1 MRTTVWILALTML
14 SACGW
19 HLRGV
24 TPLPKEY
31 RVLFL
36 QSQGGS
42 SFDQQLK
49 LQLEFNNVLLTET
62 AEDAPAILQVD
73 SVEIER
79 RTLSVSSTGQVSE
92 FELNGRLN
100 ARLLHL
106 TRDSELN
113 IQVKARRS
121 FTNDT
126 NNVVGTAG
134 EETKQKSELEKELV
148 RKLMRRLQRASTNP
162 DIKPL
167 LQPDDTSSATSNVPA
182 TGQL

>member
-1 MRTTVWILALTML
+1 MRTTVWILVFTML
-14 SACGW
+14 TACGW

-36 QSQGGS
+36 QSQGGN

-49 LQLEFNNVLLTET
+49 LQLEFNNVLLTES
-62 AEDAPAILQVD
+62 AEDAPAILQID
-73 SVEIER
+73 AVEIDR

-106 TRDSELN
+106 VRDSELDL
-113 IQVKARRS
+113 QVKARRS
-121 FTNDT
+121 FTNDI

-134 EETKQKSELEKELV
+134 EENKQKSDLEKELV

-167 LQPDDTSSATSNVPA
+167 VAPDDLPSSGNTP
-182 TGQL
+182 TL

>member
-1 MRTTVWILALTML
+1 MRVIIWVLAFAMLT
-14 SACGW
+14 ACGW

-49 LQLEFNNVLLTET
+49 LQLEFNNVLLTES
-62 AEDAPAILQVD
+62 ADDAPAILQID
-73 SVEIER
+73 AVEIER
-79 RTLSVSSTGQVSE
+79 RTLSVSSAGKVAE
-92 FELNGRLN
+92 YELNGRLN

-106 TRDSELN
+106 VRDSELDL
-113 IQVKARRS
+113 QVKARRS
-121 FTNDT
+121 FTNDI

-134 EETKQKSELEKELV
+134 EESKQKSELEKELV

-167 LQPDDTSSATSNVPA
+167 IQADQNPA
-182 TGQL
+182 TGTR